1 MLMGWV
7 LRVKDMAVH
16 IQKWSTHKKPVLSV
30 KFDDENCLYK
40 IASFNSEETA
50 EWFVK
55 NLEERLK

>member
-1 MLMGWV
+1 MGWV
-7 LRVKDMAVH
+7 LKVKDMAVH
-16 IQKWSTHKKPVLSV
+16 IQKWPTHKKPVLAVS
-30 KFDDENCLYK
+30 FDNENCIYK